1 MTTYRRPREG
11 FTLIELLVVIAI
23 IAILIGL
30 LLPAVQ
36 KVRDAANKTTCQ
48 NNLKQIGIALH
59 AFHATKGGFPMG
71 CEMECGAHW
80 SAFILPFLE
89 YEKVYQALTFSE
101 DNGNANW
108 AAATA
113 YPNAS
118 LTSSDPTERNVAAC
132 ETVISTFRC
141 PAADIP
147 LHVIDGST
155 WIPVWF
161 VAKRVPAT
169 YLGCVSGT
177 IKDDQGVIYDLD
189 GIMIAKK
196 PPFNRVRTGGQACIN
211 SGQVTDGC
219 STTIIVGEAIPDAQ
233 NSLTRENPDLN
244 MGRKDHWYIGGDDV
258 DNWNGTDW
266 SECLGSTGVPMNMP
280 KVPEGDLAFGAYEIS
295 FGSRHAGGA
304 NFLFADGSVHFIQ
317 QTINIHTFKA
327 LGTRAGSEPV
337 GDDF

>member
-1 MTTYRRPREG
+1 MFTGRHRRVG

-36 KVRDAANKTTCQ
+36 KVRDAANRTSCQ

-59 AFHATKGGFPMG
+59 AFHANKGGFPIG

-80 SAFILPFLE
+80 SAFILPYME

-101 DNGNANW
+101 DGGNANW
-108 AAATA
+108 AAPTA
-113 YPNAS
+113 FQNAS
-118 LTSSDPTERNVAAC
+118 LTSADPTERNVAAL
-132 ETVISTFRC
+132 ETVIPTFRC
-141 PAADIP
+141 PSANIP
-147 LHVIDGST
+147 LQVIDAST

-169 YLGCVSGT
+169 YLGCASGT
-177 IKDDQGVIYDLD
+177 VKSDQGTIYDLD

-196 PPFNRVRTGGQACIN
+196 PPNNRVKTGGMAYITTSQI
-211 SGQVTDGC
+211 SDGTS
-219 STTIIVGEAIPDAQ
+219 STVIVGEAVPDVG

-258 DNWNGTDW
+258 DNWTGTDW
-266 SECLGSTGVPMNMP
+266 SECLGSTGVPINMP

-295 FGSRHAGGA
+295 FGSRHPGGA
-304 NFLFADGSVHFIQ
+304 NFLFADGSVHFIR
-317 QTINIHTFKA
+317 QTIAPSTFRA
-327 LGTRAGSEPV
+327 LGTRAGGEPV